1 MEDEIRAL
9 TGKFQWKEKTSTTW
23 IGILNK
29 FVFQISI
36 KVEFGVGQKKLEG
49 NVKGLRVKD
58 EASRV

>member
-1 MEDEIRAL
+1 LMLYYAWQMENEIQAL

-36 KVEFGVGQKKLEG
+36 KVEFGVGQKNWRG
-49 NVKGLRVKD
+49 MLRG
-58 EASRV
+58 